1 MEVSFK
7 GTFTHTIDRKGRLSI
22 PSELRE
28 MLPKNERKD
37 FTVMRG
43 LDGCLFLYPKREWE
57 RVQKRLNRLPF
68 WKADTRRFAR
78 MLVPTAYEVKPDAQG
93 RIVIRQALL
102 DEARF
107 GKEVLF
113 LGMGDRIEIWNPRF
127 YKKYLTEGNVTFEEA
142 AEKVMVPR
150 EDSGD

>member
-1 MEVSFK
+1 MEISFK
-7 GTFTHTIDRKGRLSI
+7 GTFTHTIDHKGR
-22 PSELRE
+22 LRE
-28 MLPKNERKD
+28 MLPGNERKA

-57 RVQKRLNRLPF
+57 RVQKRLTRLPF

-78 MLVPTAYEVKPDAQG
+78 MLIPTAYEVKPDEQG
-93 RIVIRQALL
+93 RIVIRQTLL

-107 GKEVLF
+107 DKEVLF
-113 LGMGDRIEIWNPRF
+113 LGMGDRIEIWNPRI
-127 YKKYLTEGNVTFEEA
+127 YRKYLTKGNVTFEEA

-150 EDSGD
+150 EDAGD